1 MFLMFS
7 FLFYREL
14 STSFARLNRS
24 IDGVLEVLSN
34 DMKKQQQECE
44 FLERQDQ
51 LIKVLCDEVNS
62 MKSELGR
69 FAEKYL

>member
-1 MFLMFS
+1 M
-7 FLFYREL
+7 
-14 STSFARLNRS
+14 
-24 IDGVLEVLSN
+24 DGTLEVLQN

-51 LIKVLCDEVNS
+51 LIKVLCEEILG
-62 MKSELGR
+62 MTAELGR